1 MPFASCAW
9 ILDCTFSA
17 ALCAWSAARSTA
29 RSAALRALL
38 AGRLRGSSAAG
49 EAAASSAVA
58 GAAAGA
64 GEGRR
69 SSASCF
75 TFFADGASEASPG
88 RAGESSRLGAGAA
101 GASSAIG
108 AGASG
113 ARSGSDIPARR
124 ATEAALKTLDLFLA
138 EPSGLCGG
146 GREPARFQRRAADG
160 FTPRS
165 SRGSSAGS
173 SPEPR
178 VPIDR
183 CDPSRLG
190 RSSDPDPGSLSRPS
204 RGIVRGAAA
213 ETRSKRSRS
222 RDHSKKARA
231 ERSAGAWSE
240 KKSGVNPG
248 SVNHVFASHSDRS
261 MIGQF

>member
-1 MPFASCAW
+1 
-9 ILDCTFSA
+9 
-17 ALCAWSAARSTA
+17 
-29 RSAALRALL
+29 
-38 AGRLRGSSAAG
+38 
-49 EAAASSAVA
+49 
-58 GAAAGA
+58 
-64 GEGRR
+64 
-69 SSASCF
+69 
-75 TFFADGASEASPG
+75 
-88 RAGESSRLGAGAA
+88 LGAGAA

-231 ERSAGAWSE
+231 ERWRLVG
-240 KKSGVNPG
+240 KKEWGESWVCEPCFRVSLGPVNY
-248 SVNHVFASHSDRS
+248 RS
-261 MIGQF
+261 ILTVQRRGGNRVRRIRHLS